1 MVRSCIDDTHIP
13 IIAPSKMKLITLW
26 NGRMPDVRVVRDICR
41 NHHQWL
47 NIQIIHNLFGHLH
60 FVQIQIRQL
69 FFFLL
74 DFNIFYIQ
82 WCEKVLAPFLIFY
95 FFACLPHFNV
105 SDHQTNLN
113 INQR

>member
-1 MVRSCIDDTHIP
+1 MFFKDLFLAFITFI
-13 IIAPSKMKLITLW
+13 LIGQSV
-26 NGRMPDVRVVRDICR
+26 GRKGSRRKGGGIGKGPRAGTQTKDALCAMM
-41 NHHQWL
+41 L
-47 NIQIIHNLFGHLH
+47 
-60 FVQIQIRQL
+60 
-69 FFFLL
+69 
-74 DFNIFYIQ
+74 Q

>member
-1 MVRSCIDDTHIP
+1 MCVCVCVC
-13 IIAPSKMKLITLW
+13 
-26 NGRMPDVRVVRDICR
+26 VRVCIY
-41 NHHQWL
+41 
-47 NIQIIHNLFGHLH
+47 IYIYIHIYMLY
-60 FVQIQIRQL
+60 ITYIY
-69 FFFLL
+69 
-74 DFNIFYIQ
+74 IYIYIYIQ